1 MYYTKVKN
9 YNIKQLKDF
18 LSQYKNIPWV
28 FYDIETT
35 GLTAEEK
42 VKPGDKFWLTK
53 PSQITQI
60 AASAVKPAL
69 CGKGINQKIDWCSK
83 WENIKP
89 VEIYYKNN
97 LSDGASI
104 KGEFNEKCML
114 NKFTYNQLTLER
126 LVQSYMSQ
134 FECSDIALARKI
146 HYSIREAIRTDLQS
160 KEISELAKIGLEAQ
174 LKKFDNL
181 SAIFWRLDLRERRK
195 MRKEFMSTLSR
206 LTGIILKGT
215 KKSILD
221 ATSYFDDHYPDGTEE
236 ELLINFNSY
245 LEDIKASYE
254 SDKVLLLGQNNSC
267 FDHKFIDART
277 RRHFIKHN
285 NQPEFDV
292 RGLTKYLLHPYLE
305 KNKEQDQECKR
316 IYESLWQER
325 DDPKKS
331 YLSARLGDVAIAFGI
346 KSDKWHNA
354 IYDVRMTKH
363 IFFKIINFL
372 DEPTR

>member
-9 YNIKQLKDF
+9 YNIKQLKGY

-35 GLTAEEK
+35 GLNAEEK
-42 VKPGDKFWLTK
+42 LKIGDKFWLTK

-60 AASAVKPAL
+60 SAAAFKPSLIGHGIKEKIDWNVDWTKVKPA
-69 CGKGINQKIDWCSK
+69 
-83 WENIKP
+83 
-89 VEIYYKNN
+89 EIYYKNN
-97 LSDGASI
+97 LSDGSST

-126 LVQSYMSQ
+126 LAQSYMTQ
-134 FECSDIALARKI
+134 FESTDVALARKI
-146 HYSIREAIRTDLQS
+146 HYSIREAIKNDLES
-160 KEISELAKIGLEAQ
+160 VEISAAAKIGLEEQ

-181 SAIFWRLDLRERRK
+181 SAIFWRLPLKERRN
-195 MRKEFMSTLSR
+195 MRKEFMSALSR

-245 LEDIKASYE
+245 LEDIKASCE
-254 SDKVLLLGQNNSC
+254 SDKVVLLGQNNSC
-267 FDHKFIDART
+267 FDHRFIDARM
-277 RRHFIKHN
+277 RKYCLKHN
-285 NQPEFDV
+285 NNSEFDV
-292 RGLTKYLLHPYLE
+292 RGVTKYLLHPYLVA
-305 KNKEQDQECKR
+305 NKDTNSECKR
-316 IYESLWQER
+316 IHESLWVER
-325 DDPKKS
+325 EDPKKS
-331 YLSARLGDVAIAFGI
+331 YLSARLGDVAVAFGV

-363 IFFKIINFL
+363 IFFKIIRFL
-372 DEPTR
+372 DNENL